1 MFIDLLQK
9 RRSIRKFED
18 KPVSLEHR
26 DFLIEAAL
34 RSPSGRGINPW
45 HFVVVEDKEHIEKL
59 SRSKPH
65 GAGFLKNAPLV
76 IAVCADTTKTDI
88 WVEDSA
94 IAATIIH
101 LAAQDLGLGSC
112 WVQMRLRSHEDG
124 CSCSDYIS
132 NVLNLPKHFEVEAV
146 IGIGYPAEQKKGHA
160 AETLLYNKVS
170 YEQFG
175 RTA

>member
-18 KPVSLEHR
+18 RPVSREQR
-26 DFLIEAAL
+26 DLLIEAAL

-45 HFVVVEDKEHIEKL
+45 HFVVVEDKARIDQL
-59 SRSKPH
+59 SQAKPH
-65 GAGFLKNAPLV
+65 GAGFLKNAPLTIV
-76 IAVCADTTKTDI
+76 VCADTTKTDI

-112 WVQMRLRSHEDG
+112 WVQMRLRTHEDG
-124 CSCSDYIS
+124 RSCSDYLS
-132 NVLNLPKHFEVEAV
+132 EVLALPDHIEVEAI
-146 IGIGYPAEQKKGHA
+146 IGIGYPAEQKQGHA
-160 AETLLYNKVS
+160 AQTLLYDQVS

-175 RTA
+175 Q

>member
-18 KPVSLEHR
+18 RPVSREQR
-26 DFLIEAAL
+26 DLLIEAGL

-45 HFVVVEDKEHIEKL
+45 HFVVVEDKAKIDQL
-59 SRSKPH
+59 SQAKPH
-65 GAGFLKNAPLV
+65 GAGFLKNAPLAIV
-76 IAVCADTTKTDI
+76 VCADTTKTDI

-94 IAATIIH
+94 IAAIIIH

-112 WVQMRLRSHEDG
+112 WAQMRLRTHKDG
-124 CSCSDYIS
+124 RSCSDYIS
-132 NVLNLPKHFEVEAV
+132 KALNLPEHIEVEAV
-146 IGIGYPAEQKKGHA
+146 IGIGYPAEQKKGHTA
-160 AETLLYNKVS
+160 DTLLHHQVS
-170 YEQFG
+170 FEQFG